1 MGAFQQEYVREGVN
15 LMRWFVVVFLLLAIA
30 AGQALAHGP
39 QIQATLDGGKVVTR
53 RLLGDGPYSTSLT
66 APTSVY
72 VMGLNQYLGVWLSHP
87 NDELLPGDIPE
98 FPSGPGFAYGY
109 GFDAGTNP
117 APFSVGSQLVLGFT
131 AGLKAWNGAA
141 FVDAGATELEAFR
154 GSGVNLVV
162 ARTSDAG
169 PHANIKF
176 PSVISP
182 ATGITFAGDGN
193 EVHTS
198 VSYRMLGDGS
208 STASALADGIYLASL
223 QLGSTDASLATS
235 EPFYFVLTKNAASA
249 EVQAAT
255 AALGVDPGRV
265 QFVPEPT
272 TLALDACGFA
282 VAARFARRQAR

>member
-1 MGAFQQEYVREGVN
+1 
-15 LMRWFVVVFLLLAIA
+15 MRWNLGMFLLILGA
-30 AGQALAHGP
+30 AGQAMAHGP
-39 QIQATLDGGKVVTR
+39 QIQATIDGGKVVTR
-53 RLLGDGPYSTSLT
+53 RLIGDGPYSTALT
-66 APTSVY
+66 DPTSVY

-87 NDELLPGDIPE
+87 NDDLLPGGIPE

-109 GFDAGTNP
+109 GYDAGTNP
-117 APFSVGSQLVLGFT
+117 APFPVGSQLVLGFT

-141 FVDAGATELEAFR
+141 FVDAGATELEAYR

-162 ARTSDAG
+162 ARTSDVG

-182 ATGITFAGDGN
+182 ATGITFATEGK

-223 QLGSTDASLATS
+223 QLGNTDASVTMS
-235 EPFYFVLTKNAASA
+235 DPFYFVLTKNAA
-249 EVQAAT
+249 AADVR
-255 AALGVDPGRV
+255 AAAGSLGIDPRRV
-265 QFVPEPT
+265 QFVPEPAAAG
-272 TLALDACGFA
+272 LAACGLLGLLPI
-282 VAARFARRQAR
+282 RRRQVR